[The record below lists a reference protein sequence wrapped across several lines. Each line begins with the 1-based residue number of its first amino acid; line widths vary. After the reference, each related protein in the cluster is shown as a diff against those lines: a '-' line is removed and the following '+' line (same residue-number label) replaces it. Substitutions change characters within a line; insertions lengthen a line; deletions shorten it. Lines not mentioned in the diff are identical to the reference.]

1 MLFRSADGGGVQG
14 DLENDAY
21 IKGVLPC
28 AFGSLVTGSNP
39 LQIPDQIR
47 GANAAQGDAGAAEY
61 AASAEV
67 RNEGSGKEG
76 MYRICMT

>member
-1 MLFRSADGGGVQG
+1 MN
-14 DLENDAY
+14 LENDAY

-39 LQIPDQIR
+39 LQNPDQIR

-67 RNEGSGKEG
+67 RVEDQGRRVGVASRDAVTEGSGG
-76 MYRICMT
+76 RAF